1 MKAFARVLAVLALFI
16 AGHAAAQGYPN
27 RPIKIIVGFPP
38 GQSVDV
44 VARLVAQPMSQS
56 LGQGVVVENRAGA
69 GGVIGASALLAAP
82 ADGYTT
88 MIGSSGPLSIN
99 PHLTK
104 VPFDVKSSFEPIS
117 MLASL
122 QYVLVTQPS
131 FPASNAKEL
140 IALVKANPG
149 KHNFAGS
156 GNGTTQHLAGELF
169 KLQAGLEA
177 TFIPYAGS
185 TAAIT
190 DLMSGRVSYAFETIA
205 TVLPLIQSG
214 RLKALA
220 VSSQKRS
227 TQLPDVPTVAEN
239 AGLKDFNVVAWIGL
253 LAKAGTPPE
262 ATNKLAAEVQKALQT
277 PEVRE
282 RFASLGM
289 DPVSSTPAEL
299 TRVMNDAY
307 ERYGDVIKRAN
318 IKIE

>member
-1 MKAFARVLAVLALFI
+1 MKAIIRALAVLVLFV
-16 AGHAAAQGYPN
+16 AGQAAAQGYPN
-27 RPIKIIVGFPP
+27 RPIKVIVGSPP

-44 VARLVAQPMSQS
+44 IARLLAPPLSQS
-56 LGQGVVVENRAGA
+56 LGQGIVVENRAGA
-69 GGVIGASALLAAP
+69 GGVIGVNALLTAP

-88 MIGSSGPLSIN
+88 MIASSGPLSIN

-104 VPFDVKSSFEPIS
+104 VPFDVKTAFEPIS

-156 GNGTTQHLAGELF
+156 GTGTTQHLAGELF
-169 KLQAGLEA
+169 KLQAGLDA

-214 RLKALA
+214 RLKPLA
-220 VSSQKRS
+220 VSSLKRS
-227 TQLPDVPTVAEN
+227 AQLPDVPTVAEN

-253 LAKAGTPPE
+253 VAKAGTPPE
-262 ATNKLAAEVQKALQT
+262 ATTKLAAEVQKALQT
-277 PEVRE
+277 SEVRE

-299 TRVMNDAY
+299 SRVMGEAY
-307 ERYGDVIKRAN
+307 DRYGDVIKRAN

>member
-1 MKAFARVLAVLALFI
+1 MKVFVRALALLALFI
-16 AGHAAAQGYPN
+16 AGQAAAQDYPN
-27 RPIKIIVGFPP
+27 RPIKILVGFPP

-44 VARLVAQPMSQS
+44 VARLVSQPLAQA
-56 LGQGVVVENRAGA
+56 LGQGVVVENRPGA
-69 GGVIGASALLAAP
+69 GGVIGANALLSAP

-99 PHLTK
+99 PHLSK
-104 VPFDVKSSFEPIS
+104 VPFDVQKSFAPIS

-156 GNGTTQHLAGELF
+156 GNGTTQHLAGELL
-169 KLQAGLEA
+169 KLQAGLDV
-177 TFIPYAGS
+177 TFIPYPGS
-185 TAAIT
+185 TAALT
-190 DLMSGRVSYAFETIA
+190 DLMSGRISYAFETIA

-220 VSSQKRS
+220 VSSLKRS
-227 TQLPDVPTVAEN
+227 TSLPDVPTVAEN
-239 AGLKDFNVVAWIGL
+239 AGLSDFNVVAWVGL
-253 LAKAGTPPE
+253 VARVGTPPE
-262 ATNKLAAEVQKALQT
+262 VSARLAAEIQKAMQSSEL
-277 PEVRE
+277 RE
-282 RFASLGM
+282 RFLTLGM

-299 TRVMNDAY
+299 TRVMNEAY
-307 ERYGDVIKRAN
+307 DRFGEVIKRAN
-318 IKIE
+318 VKIE

>member
-1 MKAFARVLAVLALFI
+1 MKVFVRALALLALFI
-16 AGHAAAQGYPN
+16 AGQAAAQDYPN
-27 RPIKIIVGFPP
+27 RPIKILVGFPP

-44 VARLVAQPMSQS
+44 VARLVSQPLAQA
-56 LGQGVVVENRAGA
+56 LGQGVVVENRPGA
-69 GGVIGASALLAAP
+69 GGVIGANALLSAP

-99 PHLTK
+99 PHLSK
-104 VPFDVKSSFEPIS
+104 VPFDVQKSFAPIS

-131 FPASNAKEL
+131 FPASNAREL

-156 GNGTTQHLAGELF
+156 GNGTTQHLAGELL
-169 KLQAGLEA
+169 KLQAGLDV

-185 TAAIT
+185 TAALT
-190 DLMSGRVSYAFETIA
+190 DLMSGRISYAFETIA

-220 VSSQKRS
+220 VSSLKRS
-227 TQLPDVPTVAEN
+227 TSLPDVPTVAEN
-239 AGLKDFNVVAWIGL
+239 AGLSDFNVVAWVGL
-253 LAKAGTPPE
+253 VARVGTPPE
-262 ATNKLAAEVQKALQT
+262 VSARLAAEIRKAMQSSEL
-277 PEVRE
+277 RE
-282 RFASLGM
+282 RFLVLGM

-299 TRVMNDAY
+299 TRVMNEAY
-307 ERYGDVIKRAN
+307 DRFGEVIKRAN
-318 IKIE
+318 VKIE